1 MIQRKNSK
9 ILLRSIALISIL
21 SGMSISCGE
30 SNWDYFK
37 QAMTDFGAKVT
48 EVTAPCVE
56 VISNATVAG
65 AGMISDAALAEF
77 EALKAIYPPK
87 AVFTGLGITSAGVG
101 AILGMKAFLIGFDN
115 KYIGP
120 MIKGN
125 EEVVLTGTA
134 VIGAILG
141 ASLVR
146 GIYNVRADNAMLQG
160 VETKYGLTPEY
171 NWYQKPGN
179 AAISIA
185 CAGCDIQLQQ
195 ALPFMN
201 IVGAKNEKISNDTLF
216 DFAAFTNQLPHTGIN
231 ESYCIAKNYFNNFGC
246 QTLGEMRQL
255 IDNSL
260 MITAQDFQQ
269 LKMLTNLGGKFK
281 MPETFQDFNS
291 MQMLLNQSSQS
302 VVNNSFLGAF
312 GYSPLHNGQR
322 VKDYIMHVVKV
333 HAYLNN
339 LQQLFTV
346 CSDAPDTL
354 IQNQAGNLNF
364 TLQHIHR
371 VEIL

>member
-37 QAMTDFGAKVT
+37 QTMADFGAKVT

-56 VISNATVAG
+56 VISDATVAG
-65 AGMISDAALAEF
+65 AGMVSDAALAGF
-77 EALKAIYPPK
+77 DAIRGIDPAK
-87 AVFTGLGITSAGVG
+87 AVFTSLGIASAVIG
-101 AILGMKAFLIGFDN
+101 AKCNQLTISKITDN
-115 KYIGP
+115 DAIIYGS
-120 MIKGN
+120 
-125 EEVVLTGTA
+125 A
-134 VIGAILG
+134 AIGAILG

-146 GIYNVRADNAMLQG
+146 GIYNVRADNAVLQG
-160 VETKYGLTPEY
+160 FETKYGLTPEY

-179 AAISIA
+179 AAISIV

-201 IVGAKNEKISNDTLF
+201 IVTLKMEKISNNTLF
-216 DFAAFTNQLPHTGIN
+216 DFALFTNQLPHTGIN

-260 MITAQDFQQ
+260 MITAQDLQQ

-281 MPETFQDFNS
+281 MPETLQDFNT
-291 MQMLLNQSSQS
+291 MQNLLNQSSQS
-302 VVNNSFLGAF
+302 VVTNSYLGAF

-322 VKDYIMHVVKV
+322 VKDYIVHVVKV

-364 TLQHIHR
+364 TLQHVHR